1 MVGKRNLD
9 GKTLMMKVSMNKEK
23 LKIAILGLGEA
34 GSHFANDLA
43 NLGVE
48 VTGYDPNPIRKLDTS
63 IVIKDTNI
71 EAVKGVDV
79 IFSANL
85 SSVSIQIVEE
95 LASALTPNQFFC
107 EMNTSGPEKK
117 IKIAEI
123 LKPSGV
129 KVIDLAI
136 MAPVPPKGMMT
147 PLLASGEYA
156 TEFFDKIKP
165 LNLNLKILEKSQI
178 GDAATRKLLRSI
190 VYKGMAAVVCEAME
204 AGEAFGMETY
214 IRGQI
219 SSLIGGN
226 DEIIDR
232 FVEGSRT
239 HAVRRMQ
246 EMEAVI
252 EMLEAKDIEPIVTK
266 GTRNNLEKL
275 SKLK

>member
-1 MVGKRNLD
+1 MDN
-9 GKTLMMKVSMNKEK
+9 EK

-34 GSHFANDLA
+34 GSHFANDLVR
-43 NLGVE
+43 LGVKII
-48 VTGYDPNPIRKLDTS
+48 GYDPNPLRKLDAS
-63 IVIKDTNI
+63 IQLKSSNA
-71 EAVKGVDV
+71 EAVKDADI

-85 SSVSIQIVEE
+85 SSVSVEIAEE
-95 LASALTPNQFFC
+95 LTGVLKPNQFFC

-129 KVIDLAI
+129 KIIDLAI
-136 MAPVPPKGMMT
+136 MAPVPPKGIFT

-156 TEFFDKIKP
+156 AEFLDKVKS
-165 LNLNLKILEKSQI
+165 LNLDLKIIENSQI

-190 VYKGMAAVVCEAME
+190 VYKGIAAVVCEAME
-204 AGEAFGMETY
+204 AGKTFGMETY

-232 FVEGSRT
+232 FVEGSRI
-239 HAVRRMQ
+239 HAVRRMH

-252 EMLEAKDIEPIVTK
+252 EMLEAQGIEPIVTR
-266 GTRNNLEKL
+266 GTRDNLEKL
-275 SKLK
+275 SK

>member
-1 MVGKRNLD
+1 MDNG
-9 GKTLMMKVSMNKEK
+9 K

-34 GSHFANDLA
+34 GSHFANDLVK
-43 NLGVE
+43 LGVK
-48 VTGYDPNPIRKLDTS
+48 VIGYDPNPLRKLDAS
-63 IVIKDTNI
+63 IQLKSNNA
-71 EAVKGVDV
+71 EAVKDADI

-85 SSVSIQIVEE
+85 SSVSVEIAEE
-95 LASALTPNQFFC
+95 LANVLKPHQFFC

-129 KVIDLAI
+129 KIIDLAI
-136 MAPVPPKGMMT
+136 MAPVPPKGIFT

-156 TEFFDKIKP
+156 AEFLEKTKL
-165 LNLNLKILEKSQI
+165 LNLDLKILVNSQI

-190 VYKGMAAVVCEAME
+190 VYKGIAAVVCEAME
-204 AGEAFGMETY
+204 AGKTFGMETY

-232 FVEGSRT
+232 FVVGSRI
-239 HAVRRMQ
+239 HALRRMH

-252 EMLEAKDIEPIVTK
+252 EMLEAQGIEPIVTR
-266 GTRNNLEKL
+266 GTRDNLEKL
-275 SKLK
+275 SK

>member
-1 MVGKRNLD
+1 
-9 GKTLMMKVSMNKEK
+9 MNYEM
-23 LKIAILGLGEA
+23 KIAILGLGEA
-34 GSHFANDLA
+34 GSHFANDLIK
-43 NLGVE
+43 LGVK
-48 VTGYDPNPIRKLDTS
+48 VVGYDPNPVRKLDAS
-63 IVIKDTNI
+63 IEVKSSNA
-71 EAVKGVDV
+71 EAAKNADI

-85 SSVSIQIVEE
+85 SSVSIEIAEE
-95 LASALTPNQFFC
+95 LAGVLKPHQFFC

-136 MAPVPPKGMMT
+136 MAPVPPKGIMT

-156 TEFFDKIKP
+156 AEFLEKVKS
-165 LNLNLKILEKSQI
+165 LNLDLKILENSQV

-190 VYKGMAAVVCEAME
+190 VYKGIAAVVCEAME
-204 AGEAFGMETY
+204 AGEAFGMDAY
-214 IRGQI
+214 IREQI
-219 SSLIGGN
+219 GSLIGGN
-226 DEIIDR
+226 DELIDR

-239 HAVRRMQ
+239 HALRRMH

-252 EMLEAKDIEPIVTK
+252 EMLEAKGIEPIVTR

-275 SKLK
+275 IK

>member
-1 MVGKRNLD
+1 
-9 GKTLMMKVSMNKEK
+9 MMNDK

-34 GSHFANDLA
+34 GSHFANDLVK
-43 NLGVE
+43 LDVK
-48 VTGYDPNPIRKLDTS
+48 VIGYDPNPLRKLDAS
-63 IVIKDTNI
+63 IKLKSSNA
-71 EAVKGVDV
+71 EAVKDADI

-85 SSVSIQIVEE
+85 SSVSIQIAEE
-95 LASALTPNQFFC
+95 LASVVTPNQFFC

-136 MAPVPPKGMMT
+136 MAPVPPKGIMT
-147 PLLASGEYA
+147 PFLASGEYA
-156 TEFFDKIKP
+156 AEFLEKVKL
-165 LNLNLKILEKSQI
+165 LNLDLNILENSQI

-190 VYKGMAAVVCEAME
+190 VYKGIAAVVCEAME
-204 AGEAFGMETY
+204 AGDAFGMESY

-226 DEIIDR
+226 DELIDR

-239 HAVRRMQ
+239 HAIRRMH

-252 EMLEAKDIEPIVTK
+252 EMLEAKSIEPIVTT